1 MTTILIIFLLIFVL
15 GPIASAYAKRIGSSN
30 PEAERLTGEVRAL
43 KEEVDRLQHEVH
55 RLLEEQS
62 FMVRM
67 LEERTGGDGE
77 RGGRSRGA
85 IEPPESEMP

>member
-1 MTTILIIFLLIFVL
+1 MTTILIVLILIFVL
-15 GPIASAYAKRIGSSN
+15 GPIASAYAKRIERGGV
-30 PEAERLTGEVRAL
+30 EEKRLTGEVRVL

-67 LEERTGGDGE
+67 LEERTGSEGE
-77 RGGRSRGA
+77 RGDRPRDA
-85 IEPPESEMP
+85 IEPPETERP